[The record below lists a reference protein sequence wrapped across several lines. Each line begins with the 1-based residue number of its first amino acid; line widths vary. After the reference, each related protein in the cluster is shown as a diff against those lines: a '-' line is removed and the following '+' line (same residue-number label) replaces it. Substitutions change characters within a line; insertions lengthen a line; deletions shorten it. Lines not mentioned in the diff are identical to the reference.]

1 MQNKVQDGKKLTFI
15 AGSGGV
21 LGGKGVKI
29 GQIFGVIEA
38 DAAEGELYT
47 VDTEGVFDLPKNDGD
62 TPAVGALLYWDD
74 SAKDVT
80 TTATSNLL
88 IGCHVGTAAA
98 GSGDATV
105 RTRLNGIARADE
117 AGA

>member
-1 MQNKVQDGKKLTFI
+1 MATNKVQEGKALTFT

-21 LGGKGVKI
+21 TGGTGVKL

-47 VDTEGVFDLPKNDGD
+47 VQTEGVYNLPKNDGD
-62 TPAVGALLYWDD
+62 TPGIGALVYWDD
-74 SAKDVT
+74 TAKDVT
-80 TTATSNLL
+80 TTASGNML

-98 GSGDATV
+98 GSGDATLPV
-105 RTRLNGIARADE
+105 RLNGTAIADE
-117 AGA
+117 A